1 MKQMLC
7 HMEYFGLLLSFI
19 LPHLVSILYHKKSSP
34 DDSGDESLN
43 CGDELQIYTCGMR
56 ISVVKAP
63 SSELRL
69 R

>member
-1 MKQMLC
+1 M
-7 HMEYFGLLLSFI
+7 
-19 LPHLVSILYHKKSSP
+19 ILYHKDKSP
-34 DDSGDESLN
+34 AYSGDESFKL
-43 CGDELQIYTCGMR
+43 GDELQIYTCGIK